1 MWRERSQF
9 KVTQS
14 TLHLQDYNWAE
25 LDDLTEITKENLF
38 DWTPL
43 NSIAYDF
50 DDNVQAAISIEV
62 DPNLN
67 SYDRHVYTYI
77 DLLSDVGGI
86 QGIIVYMFA
95 ILIAALNTNKLSN
108 FIVNRL
114 YKVKSLST
122 LMADDPRHSN

>member
-1 MWRERSQF
+1 M
-9 KVTQS
+9 
-14 TLHLQDYNWAE
+14 LDAQDYRWVE
-25 LDDLTEITKENLF
+25 LDDLTLHHENGLF
-38 DWTPL
+38 DWTPM

-50 DDNVQAAISIEV
+50 DDNVLAAVTVEV
-62 DPNLN
+62 DPNLLH
-67 SYDRHVYTYI
+67 YDRHIYTYI